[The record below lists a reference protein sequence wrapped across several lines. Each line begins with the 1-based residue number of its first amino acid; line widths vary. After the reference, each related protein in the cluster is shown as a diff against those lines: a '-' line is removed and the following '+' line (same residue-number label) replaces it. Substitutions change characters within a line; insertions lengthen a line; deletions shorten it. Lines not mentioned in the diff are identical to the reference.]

1 MLKKN
6 TLTGLLLSA
15 GLIFSHQAWSESAD
29 TPEMPAMH
37 SANHGDMQGG
47 SAPQD
52 ARDPDAYSG
61 DLRYNDTGLKRLHLM
76 DQHVYKM
83 VSLDHLERVFAK
95 DEVYTAYELK
105 AWIGKDFNK
114 LQLQS
119 EGEIQDGELEA
130 HTELYWAHAVAAYW
144 DTLLGVRF
152 DSGDH
157 ERTWLGFG
165 VQGLAPY
172 WIDTRAKAFV
182 DEAGRIAA
190 NLEFK
195 YELMFTQDLELE
207 PKLKAK
213 FFSSEEAELGE
224 GAGLAELKAGLRLK
238 YHIQPEW
245 APYVGVEWQ
254 GLFGDTRDLA
264 DAAGRA
270 TSDTRWVVGVSVW
283 Y

>member
-29 TPEMPAMH
+29 TPEMPGME
-37 SANHGDMQGG
+37 SASHGDMQGG

-61 DLRYNDTGLKRLHLM
+61 DLRYNDTDLKRLHLM

-130 HTELYWAHAVAAYW
+130 HTELYWAHAVTAYW

-157 ERTWLGFG
+157 ERTWLGLG

-172 WIDTRAKAFV
+172 WIDTSAKAFV
-182 DEAGRIAA
+182 DDAGRIAA

-238 YHIQPEW
+238 YHIQPEL